1 MKNLIYQVWAGDMRP
16 GCRYS
21 EKLFREYAE
30 RVGADYRLDI
40 SPNIASKYVKGKNGM
55 YFEWL
60 NPMLDDSFL
69 EYDKVCVI
77 DLDVFPVENLN
88 TNIFDEPI
96 KDFGIC
102 TEPFQG
108 KYRESTTIGKNINK
122 KSDERWGQAVK
133 SKYGAT
139 MPRDADGHLKVYNA
153 GMVMFT
159 KKGMHLAREKFVPF
173 KEYMDYI
180 KSCGLGRFYRVDQN
194 YFHAMMVTHSE
205 YTEMHNGWNNYIHGV
220 AGPLALQDAVNDS
233 RDASTKFVHVQLRGA
248 DYFSDEQLYHIT
260 NSARS
265 KWKVEGIS

>member
-21 EKLFREYAE
+21 EKLFKEYAE
-30 RVGADYRLDI
+30 RIGADYRLDI
-40 SPNIASKYVKGKNGM
+40 SPNIASKCVRKDGM

-69 EYDKVCVI
+69 EYDNVCVI
-77 DLDVFPVENLN
+77 DLDVFPINNL
-88 TNIFDEPI
+88 TKNIFDEPI

-122 KSDERWGQAVK
+122 KSDERWARAVE
-133 SKYGAT
+133 SKYGTA
-139 MPRDADGHLKVYNA
+139 MPRDADGYVKVYNA

-159 KKGMHLAREKFVPF
+159 KKGMQLAREKFVPF
-173 KEYMDYI
+173 QEYMDYI
-180 KSCGLGRFYRVDQN
+180 RACGLGRFYSVDQN

-205 YTEMHNGWNNYIHGV
+205 YTEMDNGWNNYVHGV
-220 AGPLALQDAVNDS
+220 RGPLASQDPVNDS
-233 RDASTKFVHVQLRGA
+233 RNELTKFVHIQLSGA
-248 DYFSDEQLYHIT
+248 DYFNNEQLYNIT

-265 KWKVEGIS
+265 KWNVEGIQ